1 MLMFTVLINSVKRK
15 ETSIYVGDDEAD
27 QATVG
32 VSMKPK
38 ERIQI
43 IHGLMQLTVTGEEIE

>member
-1 MLMFTVLINSVKRK
+1 MLMFTVLINSVRRK

-38 ERIQI
+38 ERI
-43 IHGLMQLTVTGEEIE
+43 